1 MIDYIP
7 FYLIWF
13 DLGSFDL
20 LSTLAHCGV
29 HAYIQ
34 IRKYWNWIQSISLN
48 QRPWSIIESCRCIR
62 NGRVCGGLSI
72 KTAFST
78 DVPSIMHRKSPS
90 SPSRL
95 RNFSNEQCVGKEYRL
110 ESVIEVSSRVLQLS
124 CSSTVFASCPRIVLQ
139 PTRPRSK
146 QPRPALLI
154 SSSHFR
160 GIYTAA
166 RCNDVNLRTW
176 SLIPIFVCDPWSFI
190 SADFDPC
197 PTKTRLSMG
206 ECLSQKT
213 WSVSAILE
221 YSKNYCYGLK
231 LFFWSKSTIFVRENK
246 RGDHKKWKEIRP
258 LLNPFFS
265 NIVFF

>member
-1 MIDYIP
+1 MRMALFATKIKNKIHIVRTKNRSCSFDRLYSVL
-7 FYLIWF
+7 FDLIWF

-29 HAYIQ
+29 HAYVQ

-139 PTRPRSK
+139 PTRPRWK

-166 RCNDVNLRTW
+166 RCNDWSQFLR
-176 SLIPIFVCDPWSFI
+176 SILEHDPWFQSLFVI
-190 SADFDPC
+190 LDP
-197 PTKTRLSMG
+197 S
-206 ECLSQKT
+206 
-213 WSVSAILE
+213 
-221 YSKNYCYGLK
+221 
-231 LFFWSKSTIFVRENK
+231 
-246 RGDHKKWKEIRP
+246 
-258 LLNPFFS
+258 
-265 NIVFF
+265 

>member
-1 MIDYIP
+1 MRTKSKYRSCS
-7 FYLIWF
+7 FYRLYSILLDLIWLH
-13 DLGSFDL
+13 LGSFDL

-48 QRPWSIIESCRCIR
+48 QRPWSIIESCRCIW
-62 NGRVCGGLSI
+62 NGRVCGGSSI

-78 DVPSIMHRKSPS
+78 DVPSIMHRKSP

-160 GIYTAA
+160 GIYT
-166 RCNDVNLRTW
+166 T
-176 SLIPIFVCDPWSFI
+176 
-190 SADFDPC
+190 
-197 PTKTRLSMG
+197 G
-206 ECLSQKT
+206 
-213 WSVSAILE
+213 
-221 YSKNYCYGLK
+221 
-231 LFFWSKSTIFVRENK
+231 WSKRTADSNFLLT
-246 RGDHKKWKEIRP
+246 DPEI
-258 LLNPFFS
+258 
-265 NIVFF
+265 